1 MLLCYSNM
9 YDNMYSDM
17 YNTVTICHLKNAL
30 QKVIPKT
37 MLEISIRDDFN
48 KEKQISVLGV
58 HMDPKWTKMTI
69 WVAYLCLRGCVLN
82 LFT

>member
-9 YDNMYSDM
+9 YDNIYSNM

-30 QKVIPKT
+30 QKVIPQT

-48 KEKQISVLGV
+48 KEKQNISAWGPYGPQ
-58 HMDPKWTKMTI
+58 MDKNDNMGRI
-69 WVAYLCLRGCVLN
+69 SMS
-82 LFT
+82 